1 MAGFLRILLALA
13 VVSLAALAGP
23 EKLDPLLRALV
34 QAQGEDGPA
43 ALLAPQ
49 VLPGL
54 VALGKDPSPPHEAAQ
69 ASARIR
75 VFVLTKDPAAAKTI
89 PTFRPHQVVG
99 TLATGEVNLKDL
111 APLAEHP
118 QVVYVQASRPVYPSL
133 DRSVPE
139 TGAPALW
146 YTASGTTGQGVIVG
160 VVDTGIDV
168 LHRDFRVDRDGNGT
182 EEGSRILYL
191 WDQAGVGAAGFPFWW
206 GDVLSETRYG
216 RAFSREELERAIV
229 SGIPPTRDTHGHGTH
244 VAGIAAGD
252 GSSSPSGLRG
262 VAPGAD
268 LVIVK
273 TTFYED
279 TVVDGVRFV
288 FEAARALGK
297 PAVVNLSLGGH
308 GGPHDGSSLFEQ
320 MIDALVDR
328 PGRAVVAAAGNEGN
342 RKIHVG
348 GDVRA
353 RTTWHL
359 VAEESTVA
367 VQLWHTGTSSFS
379 AEVRAPTGETVPVLP
394 GSQRWSS
401 TASGGVWLDN
411 TSLPDPRNLA
421 RHIYIALTDVS
432 PGTTWA
438 VTLTPV
444 IGGGRVDGW
453 VENPSAGQFQ
463 EGDTSY
469 TIAEPGN
476 AQRVITVGAY
486 TTKTRW
492 TSVAGEQTAEGELG
506 ARASFS
512 SRGPTR
518 DGRQKPDLAAP
529 GAWIASARSGQAAT
543 APWLTLPDGEHAM
556 LLGTSMAAPHV
567 AGAVALLFSR
577 WPSLTWSEVKDA
589 LVSGARTDD
598 QVGAAPNY
606 AWGAGK
612 LDIPRAADLA
622 AGGPP
627 VEAPTLFALA
637 NPVSR
642 EAVFRYR
649 CPDGT
654 RWASLHAY
662 DLAGRLLYTQL
673 LALPFGEVRWLLR
686 TADGRPVASGLYL
699 VVLVTD
705 RARSEVLRVV
715 VAR

>member
-1 MAGFLRILLALA
+1 MAGFLRILLVLG
-13 VVSLAALAGP
+13 VVSFAALGGP
-23 EKLDPLLRALV
+23 ANLDPLLRALV

-43 ALLAPQ
+43 ALLAPE
-49 VLPGL
+49 VLPRL
-54 VALGKDPSPPHEAAQ
+54 VALGKDPPPPHEAAQ
-69 ASARIR
+69 ARARIR
-75 VFVLTKDPAAAKTI
+75 VFVLTKDPQAARTI

-99 TLATGEVNLKDL
+99 TLATGEVYLEDL
-111 APLAEHP
+111 VALAAHP

-146 YTASGTTGQGVIVG
+146 HTPPGTTGQGTIVG
-160 VVDTGIDV
+160 VVDTGIDI

-191 WDQAGVGAAGFPFWW
+191 WDQEGVGARGFPPWW
-206 GDVLSETRYG
+206 GDVLNETYYG
-216 RAFSREELERAIV
+216 RAFSRAELESAIA
-229 SGIPPTRDTHGHGTH
+229 SGFPPTRDTHGHGTH
-244 VAGIAAGD
+244 VAGIVAGD
-252 GSSSPSGLRG
+252 GSASAANLRG

-308 GGPHDGSSLFEQ
+308 GGPHDGSSLFER

-328 PGRAVVAAAGNEGN
+328 PGRAVVVAAGNEGD

-359 VAEESTVA
+359 VAEKRTVV

-379 AEVRAPTGETVPVLP
+379 AEVRAPTGETVTVLP

-411 TSLPDPRNLA
+411 TSLPDPRNLV
-421 RHIYIALTDVS
+421 RHIYIALADVS

-438 VTLTPV
+438 ITLTPV

-453 VENPSAGQFQ
+453 VADPSAGQFL

-476 AQRVITVGAY
+476 AHRVITVGAY
-486 TTKTRW
+486 TVKTRW
-492 TSVAGEQTAEGELG
+492 TSVAGEQTGEGELG
-506 ARASFS
+506 ALAAFS

-518 DGRQKPDLAAP
+518 DGRLKPDLAAP
-529 GAWIASARSGQAAT
+529 GAWIASARSSQAST
-543 APWLTLPDGEHAM
+543 APWLTLPDNAYTI

-577 WPSLTWSEVKDA
+577 WPNLTWSEVKDA
-589 LVSGARTDD
+589 LTSGARVDG

-612 LDIPRAADLA
+612 LDIPRAAEIA
-622 AGGPP
+622 AGAPP
-627 VEAPTLFALA
+627 GEAPTLFVLA

-642 EAVFRYR
+642 EAVFRYL

-654 RWASLHAY
+654 RWASLHVY

-673 LALPFGEVRWLLR
+673 LALPSGEARWPLR
-686 TADGRPVASGLYL
+686 TTDGRPVASGLYL

-715 VAR
+715 VQR